1 MKGFSCWASLIRKCW
16 RQFEPESRR
25 ILRSSALKATLL
37 SPVFHLLLHP
47 RAICVC
53 AWLNL
58 KRLGP
63 KSEQS
68 GDFVTEVIFTGFP
81 SERDGSRKFW
91 MVDAHN
97 TKTGMRYSLGSFTD
111 LEEAVPVSGIDYKDQ
126 AWRSDWWAYDA
137 EKSIDLAVLLHYPR
151 LLSGLSFIGS
161 LVPAPATLNASC

>member
-1 MKGFSCWASLIRKCW
+1 MIRKCW
-16 RQFEPESRR
+16 HQFEPESRR

-81 SERDGSRKFW
+81 SEGAGSPKFW
-91 MVDAHN
+91 TVDAHN
-97 TKTGMRYSLGSFTD
+97 TKTGMRYSLGSFTT

-126 AWRSDWWAYDA
+126 VRRVTGGLTMLKNPSTSPFRCITPDF
-137 EKSIDLAVLLHYPR
+137 LADFR
-151 LLSGLSFIGS
+151 LSVHLFRLRQ
-161 LVPAPATLNASC
+161 P

>member
-1 MKGFSCWASLIRKCW
+1 M
-16 RQFEPESRR
+16 
-25 ILRSSALKATLL
+25 
-37 SPVFHLLLHP
+37 FHLLLHP

-81 SERDGSRKFW
+81 SERDGLRKFW

-111 LEEAVPVSGIDYKDQ
+111 LEEAVPVSEIDYKDQ

-151 LLSGLSFIGS
+151 LLSGLRLPVFF
-161 LVPAPATLNASC
+161 APAESP

>member
-1 MKGFSCWASLIRKCW
+1 M
-16 RQFEPESRR
+16 
-25 ILRSSALKATLL
+25 
-37 SPVFHLLLHP
+37 FHLLLHP

-97 TKTGMRYSLGSFTD
+97 TKTGMRYSLGSFTT

-126 AWRSDWWAYDA
+126 VWRSDWWAYDA
-137 EKSIDLAVLLHYPR
+137 ENPSTSPFCYITPDFLADSR
-151 LLSGLSFIGS
+151 LPVH
-161 LVPAPATLNASC
+161 LVPAELP